1 MSTRAHIRVQNEY
14 GHISLYCHC
23 DGYPSG
29 LGMVLKRYLSTF
41 PPHFCEADWIAWKLV
56 TGDIE
61 DDFFPAHVIQPTTC
75 LHGDEAYVY
84 VVDADK
90 RTVVCYEH
98 YMDETFEECCV
109 EENKRVIRE
118 HKSE

>member
-1 MSTRAHIRVQNEY
+1 MSTRAHIRVQDEY

-29 LGMVLKRYLSTF
+29 LGMVLKRYLSTL
-41 PPHFCEADWIAWKLV
+41 PPHLGEADWIAWKLV

-118 HKSE
+118 YKNK